1 MHQMK
6 HRQMLRSLVGCDP
19 QALWNVNL
27 IIYTLFKLPGLPPP
41 HPPNPSNS
49 GRGLNIRSSVN
60 VQRL

>member
-27 IIYTLFKLPGLPPP
+27 IIYTLFKLPGLFFPPQ
-41 HPPNPSNS
+41 SLKLWLRIKYKILS
-49 GRGLNIRSSVN
+49 
-60 VQRL
+60 